1 MAAFDSTNVETLSTA
16 SFTPPLLSPP
26 RSVIEDDDGE
36 AEGDNESG
44 DEEERVVTDAD
55 ERAQPQ
61 RQQQQGSTEEER
73 LEKVTRNG
81 MLYSK
86 KKANLPYMKAHTW
99 KEVEE
104 RKRQRQQ
111 QQQQQQSESRKEKE
125 GSPPHLERTA
135 EVSRSLLRYAVVL
148 VLGTLLLSRMV
159 TESWTFGY
167 QGKWTNLNNWIPRQM
182 QTFSEAELARY
193 DGSDPSKP
201 IYLGL
206 DGDVYDVTAGAR
218 MYGRGAS
225 YNHFAGRDAAR
236 AFVTGCF
243 QKHLTHDVR
252 GLDDKQQKSLAGW
265 KRFFS
270 NHAKYYKIGS
280 VVHDPIHP
288 LSPLPEPC
296 DPKAEG
302 GAR

>member
-36 AEGDNESG
+36 GDDESG
-44 DEEERVVTDAD
+44 DEEEESVVTDAD

-61 RQQQQGSTEEER
+61 RHEQQQQQQPGSTEDER
-73 LEKVTRNG
+73 VDKVTRNG

-86 KKANLPYMKAHTW
+86 KKANLPYLKAHTW

-111 QQQQQQSESRKEKE
+111 QQHQQSQSRKEKE

-167 QGKWTNLNNWIPRQM
+167 QGKWTNVNNWIPRQV
-182 QTFSEAELARY
+182 S
-193 DGSDPSKP
+193 DGQVAIGPG
-201 IYLGL
+201 Y
-206 DGDVYDVTAGAR
+206 
-218 MYGRGAS
+218 
-225 YNHFAGRDAAR
+225 AGRAES
-236 AFVTGCF
+236 
-243 QKHLTHDVR
+243 
-252 GLDDKQQKSLAGW
+252 DDLG
-265 KRFFS
+265 
-270 NHAKYYKIGS
+270 I
-280 VVHDPIHP
+280 
-288 LSPLPEPC
+288 SPLPRGVTSPIF
-296 DPKAEG
+296 G
-302 GAR
+302 RHRLTT

>member
-44 DEEERVVTDAD
+44 DEEESVVTDAD

-73 LEKVTRNG
+73 IEKVTRNG

-86 KKANLPYMKAHTW
+86 KKANLPYLKAHTW

-111 QQQQQQSESRKEKE
+111 QQQQQQQQQSRSRKEKE

-167 QGKWTNLNNWIPRQM
+167 QGKWTNLNNWIPRQVSDGLVAVVADDAGRAM
-182 QTFSEAELARY
+182 SDDLGISLLPRGVTFSDIWAPPLC
-193 DGSDPSKP
+193 
-201 IYLGL
+201 
-206 DGDVYDVTAGAR
+206 DVTR
-218 MYGRGAS
+218 LDSPVLLCMLLDSS
-225 YNHFAGRDAAR
+225 YNSRVYATINRCKPSVKRNWHGTMVATR
-236 AFVTGCF
+236 ASQST
-243 QKHLTHDVR
+243 
-252 GLDDKQQKSLAGW
+252 
-265 KRFFS
+265 
-270 NHAKYYKIGS
+270 
-280 VVHDPIHP
+280 
-288 LSPLPEPC
+288 
-296 DPKAEG
+296 
-302 GAR
+302 